1 MLNKQFKV
9 NVEKAPNPRKL
20 LKPVPKS
27 QANME
32 AEKGESVLLK
42 DKLGNPAHYKV
53 GGKKHTEGGTP
64 LNLPEGAFIYSD
76 TADMRIKDK
85 EILKDFGIG
94 GNKRKGYTP
103 AYIAKKYDINKFRA
117 VFADPKSDKL
127 QRETAGRMIENY
139 EHKLAKLA
147 LVQEAMKGFPQGIPK
162 VAQEYVGAGEQ
173 GEGGFEYQMGG
184 AIDETL
190 FTNDNLFSGTNMTP
204 NWIPKENQQIRA
216 PGNCSEEDM
225 MNPASPCFNPAGVTK
240 TTVDTKYGMGY
251 GGPQVAG
258 TILAGMD
265 LLTGVINMG
274 QQRKQL
280 PQLRRMLSSTFQY
293 PTKTR
298 SDRGNYDVNSGNFK
312 EYLQGYQP
320 GINRKGGEMKYQK
333 GGSMKG
339 TRYIPQG
346 EYPTYKN
353 EDGSYSNEVSVGF
366 SDQNGSWLIP
376 SFFDGQHHDT
386 ETAIKRFY
394 KTGEHLGRFAND
406 ADAEKGAVERERLNN
421 ENSLEKYSNYFQQG
435 GEVEH
440 LYAQD
445 GGEVPVVIERK
456 PGQTDEQFAAEWK
469 AYKKAHPTEK
479 VTVKDGDVVR
489 MVTPKRLAPLTDT
502 EKYVGEKISQNLQ
515 DSYGYTN
522 RVLSDPDLQTAWYEK
537 WKKNLQAST
546 VPSVAAQRDKIL
558 KKYDSPAKV
567 KDLFMKAQEQVYA
580 IASTQGS
587 DKDIYKQLSSPEGTK
602 WDRGY
607 GRNKMYKETMGT
619 LGLDALPEE
628 DIAAFQA
635 AYYGL
640 VDLKDEGHPEVSRLN
655 IRARGKDDDS
665 GRRGTKPISNV
676 DAIFGNT
683 TAGQM
688 VTPGDADF
696 ELADIPATPAPDAPP
711 ASPELAPPALEAP
724 VLDDTDEGFFLQ
736 DVVGLGGNL
745 MDWAGI
751 RKRLPWR
758 NRVEPYLP
766 QPVPYSPQSEIAANL
781 AGGSEIISG
790 LSSYAGPQSLSARA
804 SSVQGNLAQ
813 QNAQVLGKY
822 SNLNVGVF
830 NQFEGQKADI
840 LNNAA
845 FYNVDAMT
853 KMYDDNV
860 LSNER
865 YDQDKRT
872 ARSAVISRI
881 ASMYGNRADAH
892 NLNMVNPHYQID
904 PTRAG
909 SMYFKRGSK
918 MIPGKM
924 NPTNPIELYDQ
935 YRTNPAYSHIP
946 DDVLLKLI
954 TEK

>member
-1 MLNKQFKV
+1 MLNKQFKIHS
-9 NVEKAPNPRKL
+9 EKAPSPRKL

-27 QANME
+27 KANME
-32 AEKGESVLLK
+32 AEKGESVLLE
-42 DKLGNPAHYKV
+42 DKLGNPAHYTV
-53 GGKKHTEGGTP
+53 GGKRHSQGGTP

-85 EILKDFGIG
+85 EILKDFGISG
-94 GNKRKGYTP
+94 TKRKGYTP
-103 AYIAKKYDINKFRA
+103 AHIAKRYDINKFRA

-162 VAQEYVGAGEQ
+162 VAQEYVGAGQQE
-173 GEGGFEYQMGG
+173 GGGFEYQMGG
-184 AIDETL
+184 AMDNTL
-190 FTNDNLFSGTNMTP
+190 LTNDNPFSGTNMTP
-204 NWIPKENQQIRA
+204 SWIPKENQQIRA

-240 TTVDTKYGMGY
+240 TTVDTKYGTGY
-251 GGPQVAG
+251 GGPQVVGAM
-258 TILAGMD
+258 LAGMD
-265 LLTGVINMG
+265 LLTGVINTG

-280 PQLRRMLSSTFQY
+280 PQLRRMLSSTYQY

-320 GINRKGGEMKYQK
+320 GINRKGGEV
-333 GGSMKG
+333 
-339 TRYIPQG
+339 
-346 EYPTYKN
+346 YK
-353 EDGSYSNEVSVGF
+353 V
-366 SDQNGSWLIP
+366 
-376 SFFDGQHHDT
+376 
-386 ETAIKRFY
+386 
-394 KTGEHLGRFAND
+394 
-406 ADAEKGAVERERLNN
+406 
-421 ENSLEKYSNYFQQG
+421 G

-440 LYAQD
+440 LYAQE
-445 GGEVPVVIERK
+445 GGEVTIERK
-456 PGQTDEQFAAEWK
+456 PEQSDEQFALEWK
-469 AYKKAHPTEK
+469 AYAKAHPKDK
-479 VTVKDGDVVR
+479 VLVKDGDVVK
-489 MVTPKRLAPLTDT
+489 MITPKRLDPLTDT
-502 EKYVGEKISQNLQ
+502 ERYTGDKIAEPLRE
-515 DSYGYTN
+515 SYGYIN
-522 RVLSDPDLQTAWYEK
+522 RVLSDPELQKDWYEE
-537 WKKNLQAST
+537 WKKNINAST
-546 VPSVAAQRDKIL
+546 NPAVVAQRDKIL
-558 KKYDSPAKV
+558 QKYDSPAKV

-580 IASTQGS
+580 VRSTPAIF
-587 DKDIYKQLSSPEGTK
+587 DKLATEEGVK

-607 GRNKMYKETMGT
+607 GTNKMYQETAAT
-619 LGLDALPEE
+619 LGMDALSRE

-635 AYYGL
+635 GYYGL
-640 VDLKDEGHPEVSRLN
+640 VDLQEKGNPAIARLN
-655 IRARGKDDDS
+655 IRTRGKDDDP
-665 GRRGTKPISNV
+665 GRRNTKAISRV
-676 DAIFGNT
+676 DGIMGNT
-683 TAGQM
+683 SIGQM

-696 ELADIPATPAPDAPP
+696 ELADIPATSAPEAKVEEELK
-711 ASPELAPPALEAP
+711 APELEAL
-724 VLDDTDEGFFLQ
+724 VYDDTDEGFFLQ

-758 NRVEPYLP
+758 NRVEPYIP

-781 AGGSEIISG
+781 AGGSEIVSG

-804 SSVQGNLAQ
+804 SSVQGQLAQ

-845 FYNVDAMT
+845 FYNADAMT
-853 KMYDDNV
+853 KAYDDSV

-872 ARSAVISRI
+872 ARSAIISRI

-918 MIPGKM
+918 MVPGKV

-935 YRTNPAYSHIP
+935 YRTNPEYSHIP
-946 DDVLLKLI
+946 DEVLLKLI
-954 TEK
+954 TDK